1 MANVDLPVWTFWDTL
16 VHTYLD
22 ELLFLMASLVQCT
35 TYTKVKIYNAGKLR
49 GKNYF
54 HLTSNSV
61 TSLLEPS
68 KLHSFAA
75 NQFYIFVKKHK
86 YFKNNF
92 LVYLS
97 VTWAW
102 GVKNHQIFIFSQ
114 FSISIILFVLPKMIF
129 KYVLYLWKQRL
140 FITFLISSIF
150 EIFFFLNGP

>member
-1 MANVDLPVWTFWDTL
+1 M
-16 VHTYLD
+16 HTYLD

-35 TYTKVKIYNAGKLR
+35 TYTKVKIYKAGKLR

-102 GVKNHQIFIFSQ
+102 GVKIHQMFIFSQ

-129 KYVLYLWKQRL
+129 IYKYVFYSWKQRL
-140 FITFLISSIF
+140 LITFLISSIF
-150 EIFFFLNGP
+150 EIFFLKMGLRLFYPYELKP